1 MTLESTKHPYE
12 ASDSWETYIER
23 NQLSID
29 NVSGERS
36 PLHRNLKHHRHH
48 RTKSNQGDEIG
59 MDNLELEK
67 QQSYLEKQKLKSDKN
82 TSKAAKKHAKRL
94 KDVMAHS
101 GIREDSVHGF
111 MIDAGST
118 GSRLHVYEWAP
129 RVLYDANDV
138 HEAVSGRKLSFPGT
152 ESRWTDKLRPGLASF
167 ARLPDDELEKGIAD
181 YLSPLIEFAKAILH
195 EKSEK
200 FDNFPIFLRATAG
213 MRTLGKEDRLRVLD
227 TVRRLFSDNT
237 YCPFYF
243 ENEYARILSGEEE
256 AIFGWAGTNFLLGNL
271 IRESEGTGTVINP
284 SLTYGALDL
293 GGASTQI
300 SFYEP
305 NEEIMSNLF
314 KLQIGQGKHWNV
326 YAHSFL
332 YFGVNEATNRLHA
345 RLLDGA
351 KDATERLHSGVHNP
365 CLPGGS
371 RQDVRLDIHINSY
384 GAESW
389 EYDETKFEDGFY
401 AGLLKN
407 DNATADFDACMEYT
421 KSLLNLEKNSWCE
434 FAHRG
439 DCSFSGVYQPEV
451 PVQSTHFGEFL
462 GFSNFYEVFNFLGLP
477 ERASLA
483 ELHSA
488 TQTVCSMSKED
499 IFEFNK
505 NTGNTDEDEV
515 EQYCFRSAYVF
526 QLLRNGYGF
535 ELDEHITAMNVLHG
549 QKVGWALGAMMYE
562 INTFPWKYVE
572 DKVPVGGGLRTHEHG
587 LFGTFVGFVLAGIFL
602 SLIAMMVQR
611 NRRNRS
617 YYEPIKEMNV

>member
-1 MTLESTKHPYE
+1 MISEVKHPYE
-12 ASDSWETYIER
+12 ASDSWETYVER
-23 NQLSID
+23 RQLLID
-29 NVSGERS
+29 DLDGKQQAH
-36 PLHRNLKHHRHH
+36 HRNLKHNHRHKE
-48 RTKSNQGDEIG
+48 KSHHDGDIDIEG
-59 MDNLELEK
+59 LDMKK
-67 QQSYLEKQKLKSDKN
+67 QKSYLEKQKLSREEK

-94 KDVMAHS
+94 KDVMSDS

-129 RVLYDANDV
+129 RVLYNADDV
-138 HEAVSGRKLSFPGT
+138 HEAVSGRKLSFPDT
-152 ESRWTDKLRPGLASF
+152 ESRWTDRLRPGLASF
-167 ARLPDDELEKGIAD
+167 ASLPDDELEQGIAD
-181 YLSPLIEFAKAILH
+181 YLSPLIEFARAILH

-200 FDNFPIFLRATAG
+200 FDTFPIFLRATAG
-213 MRTLGKEDRLRVLD
+213 MRTLDKNDRSRVLN
-227 TVRRLFSDNT
+227 TVRALFSNNT

-271 IRESEGTGTVINP
+271 ISESEGSGTVVNP
-284 SLTYGALDL
+284 SRTYGALDL

-305 NEEIMSNLF
+305 HEEIMSNLF

-332 YFGVNEATNRLHA
+332 YYGVNEATNRLHA

-351 KDATERLHSGVHNP
+351 KDATERLYTGVHNP

-371 RQDVRLDIHINSY
+371 RQDVRLNIHIDSH
-384 GAESW
+384 GAETW
-389 EYDETKFEDGFY
+389 EYNKTAIEDGFY

-407 DNATADFDACMEYT
+407 DGKTGDFDGCMRYAE
-421 KSLLNLEKNSWCE
+421 KLLNLEKNSWCE

-439 DCSFSGVYQPEV
+439 DCSFSGVYQPDL
-451 PVQSTHFGEFL
+451 PKQSKRFGEFL
-462 GFSNFYEVFNFLGLP
+462 AFSNFYEVFSFLSLP

-483 ELHSA
+483 ELQNA
-488 TQTVCSMSKED
+488 TRTVCSMSKDEV
-499 IFEFNK
+499 FEYNK
-505 NTGNTDEDEV
+505 KAGKADADEV
-515 EQYCFRSAYVF
+515 EQYCFRSVYVY

-535 ELDEHITAMNVLHG
+535 EHDDYITAMNVLHG

-572 DKVPVGGGLRTHEHG
+572 DELSGDVGLMAHG
-587 LFGTFVGFVLAGIFL
+587 RDFSGAFVGTVLVGVL
-602 SLIAMMVQR
+602 VTLIAMMTNR
-611 NRRNRS
+611 RRRNRV
-617 YYEPIKEMNV
+617 YYEPIKEVDI